1 MNKMSW
7 TKKNGY
13 LIRKF
18 EFSSYEEG
26 LKFVNEVAEIS
37 NEVNHHPDIILK
49 YNRVIVR
56 TTTHDQGNTISD
68 KDYNLTSL
76 IDNLIEKDGKVA

>member
-1 MNKMSW
+1 MSW

-13 LIRKF
+13 LIKKF
-18 EFSSYEEG
+18 EFPSYESG
-26 LKFVNEVAEIS
+26 LKFVNEIARIS

-56 TTTHDQGNTISD
+56 TTTHDEGNTISD
-68 KDYNLTSL
+68 KDYNLTTL
-76 IDNLIEKDGKVA
+76 IDNLIEKDGKGV

>member
-1 MNKMSW
+1 MSW

-26 LKFVNEVAEIS
+26 LKFVNQVAEIA

-49 YNRVIVR
+49 YNQVIVR
-56 TTTHDQGNTISD
+56 TTTHDQGKTISD

>member
-1 MNKMSW
+1 MSW

-26 LKFVNEVAEIS
+26 LKFVNQVAEIA

-49 YNRVIVR
+49 YNCVIVR

>member
-1 MNKMSW
+1 MSW

-13 LIRKF
+13 LIKKF
-18 EFSSYEEG
+18 EFSSYESG
-26 LKFVNEVAEIS
+26 LKFVNEIARIA
-37 NEVNHHPDIILK
+37 NEVDHHPDIILK

-56 TTTHDQGNTISD
+56 TTTHDEGNTISD

-76 IDNLIEKDGKVA
+76 IDNLIEKDGKGA